1 MQVELTL
8 REREILVGDELAR
21 HEGAKR
27 QAKRQREEEE
37 AEEAEGEA
45 ADDED
50 MAEAGGEEED
60 DDGGGDGDGA
70 ERAALLTVEPVAL
83 AVGAGAS
90 PPRAA
95 LAGASPGRVKL
106 ERGLSSS
113 AGASLGL
120 GQRFVLLPYEER
132 FDARDEYG
140 AVMSEAEIQRM
151 VDGGGANAMDGR
163 GEQTLGPP
171 PKPLGPFAA
180 APKPGQRA
188 DGGVTSKD
196 DGTPMHLEGPPD
208 AADEAPFKWVA
219 RKAQVALTTS
229 PPHHLTTSLTYGRPC
244 AGGGALRRALHQ
256 RRGAE
261 RRPLD
266 GDAARP
272 DGALQ
277 DGARARR
284 RREHRAPRCRGA
296 PLGGPRGGAR
306 MGAHAAAAGA
316 ARRHLRL

>member
-1 MQVELTL
+1 MDGPVQVELTL

-60 DDGGGDGDGA
+60 DDGGGGGDGDGA

-83 AVGAGAS
+83 AAGAGAS
-90 PPRAA
+90 SPRAA

-113 AGASLGL
+113 AGASLSL

-229 PPHHLTTSLTYGRPC
+229 PPHHLTTSPPHHRTTAPPHHLTTSPP
-244 AGGGALRRALHQ
+244 H
-256 RRGAE
+256 
-261 RRPLD
+261 
-266 GDAARP
+266 
-272 DGALQ
+272 
-277 DGARARR
+277 
-284 RREHRAPRCRGA
+284 
-296 PLGGPRGGAR
+296 
-306 MGAHAAAAGA
+306 
-316 ARRHLRL
+316 HLTTSPPHY

>member
-1 MQVELTL
+1 
-8 REREILVGDELAR
+8 
-21 HEGAKR
+21 
-27 QAKRQREEEE
+27 
-37 AEEAEGEA
+37 
-45 ADDED
+45 

-90 PPRAA
+90 SPRAA

-113 AGASLGL
+113 AGASLSL

-229 PPHHLTTSLTYGRPC
+229 PPHHLTTSPPHHLTTAPPHHLTTSPPHHLTTAPPHHLTTSPPHHLTTSLTYGRPG